1 MPYAARQFTRLGLL
15 WLLVGIAMTASA
27 NPNDYPEYA
36 QIKLAQNIEIEFITA
51 EEVKQ
56 RLDTGAPQ
64 VIIDVRDHGDFQKMH
79 LPGALSIPLRSL
91 EERGKEIPR
100 ETPVVLY

>member
-1 MPYAARQFTRLGLL
+1 MPYAVRRFMRLGLL

-64 VIIDVRDHGDFQKMH
+64 VIIDVRDHDHFQKMH

-91 EERGKEIPR
+91 EERGKEVPR